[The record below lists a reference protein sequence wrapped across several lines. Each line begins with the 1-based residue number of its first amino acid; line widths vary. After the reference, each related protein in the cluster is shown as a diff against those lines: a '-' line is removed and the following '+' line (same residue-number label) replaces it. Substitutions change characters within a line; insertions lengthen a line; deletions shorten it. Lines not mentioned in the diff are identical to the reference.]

1 MLTGVRSADG
11 LYHRVW
17 ATGGAGRFSNHST
30 DDSTDLWTQL
40 VQDTCPGIQGG
51 SAVKDC
57 LLDTDVDTLLRA
69 VDSNWE
75 VWSPAYGQVPKAGA
89 EEPQG
94 LLTIDTVLLDK
105 PLQATWEADGV
116 AVPLVLGSNQQGE
129 AQTDSHQYLDWE
141 NNDVYREHIEGNL
154 GSWNIELPG
163 MVLERSVILSLV
175 SVAPLH
181 P

>member
-1 MLTGVRSADG
+1 VLTGVRSADG

-163 MVLERSVILSLV
+163 MVLERSVI
-175 SVAPLH
+175 
-181 P
+181 